1 MTRQTSSRTESSSGA
16 RSETHEST
24 ETRGSAEST
33 GSTAPSASA
42 ADAVPP
48 GPARPRLLLGAYALA
63 PGDPA
68 GEATFLAGLDGLGV
82 QALEMPLPAHGTA
95 AETARWARAHLPEH
109 VDLVVT
115 AVPRTMQRLA
125 SDPGYG
131 LSSADL
137 AQRRAAL
144 DDLAVLRDL
153 ARRLADD
160 AGRPRL
166 AAVEL
171 HSAPGPG
178 LGTLTAFRESL
189 DEVLAWD
196 LGGAHLLVE
205 HCDALVEGQPPAKGF
220 WPLHEEIAVLQAIVN
235 DVPGSGSGSASRLGV
250 SINWGRSAIEGRSA
264 RTPVEHVRAAAEAGL
279 LRAVVFSGAS
289 ASDTPWG
296 PAWGDQHIAPRGS
309 DPALEPSA
317 GSLLGAAEILETLQ
331 AARGA
336 TLEAV
341 GIKVTARPEDADVEE
356 RLAVARASLRMV
368 SEALRGGSVGRD

>member
-1 MTRQTSSRTESSSGA
+1 MSRQTSSRTESSSGA
-16 RSETHEST
+16 RSETRGSTEST
-24 ETRGSAEST
+24 ESTEST
-33 GSTAPSASA
+33 AQSASA
-42 ADAVPP
+42 AGAVRT

-68 GEATFLAGLDGLGV
+68 GEAAFLAGLDGLGV
-82 QALEMPLPAHGTA
+82 QALEMPLPAPGTA

-137 AQRRAAL
+137 VQRRAAL
-144 DDLAVLRDL
+144 DDLAVLRNL
-153 ARRLADD
+153 ARLLADD

-220 WPLHEEIAVLQAIVN
+220 WPLHEEIAVLQAIVD
-235 DVPGSGSGSASRLGV
+235 DVPGSGSRLGV

-279 LRAVVFSGAS
+279 LRAVVFSGAA

-309 DPALEPSA
+309 DPALEASA

-368 SEALRGGSVGRD
+368 SEALRGGSVHGG